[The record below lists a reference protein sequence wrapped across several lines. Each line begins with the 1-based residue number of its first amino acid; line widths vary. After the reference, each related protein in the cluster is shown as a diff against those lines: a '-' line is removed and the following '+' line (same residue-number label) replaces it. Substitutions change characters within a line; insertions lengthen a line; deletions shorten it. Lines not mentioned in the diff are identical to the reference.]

1 MNKNDLKFD
10 IKQLPSEVITLICSF
25 GYPEYKEH
33 MNEICHE
40 ITNYTGTGLAEY
52 NMKLLYDDYYNIQN
66 YINNSYITSIQDYLI
81 HAVKNEVLED
91 LFIQC
96 TRCYCCSKHC
106 HNRPT
111 NYYGDEVSIG
121 ENFETSEQCH
131 CNCRQLARSI
141 KRSKSVYRR
150 KKIYASMTTFN
161 IQFIPQRIKLN
172 SC

>member
-1 MNKNDLKFD
+1 MNKNILKFD
-10 IKQLPSEVITLICSF
+10 IKNFPSDVITLIYSF

-33 MNEICHE
+33 MKEVCYQL
-40 ITNYTGTGLAEY
+40 TNYTGTGLVQY
-52 NMKLLYDDYYNIQN
+52 NLNLLRQDYYNVHD
-66 YINNSYITSIQDYLI
+66 SYVTCMVDYLI
-81 HAVKNEVLED
+81 HAVNNEVLED